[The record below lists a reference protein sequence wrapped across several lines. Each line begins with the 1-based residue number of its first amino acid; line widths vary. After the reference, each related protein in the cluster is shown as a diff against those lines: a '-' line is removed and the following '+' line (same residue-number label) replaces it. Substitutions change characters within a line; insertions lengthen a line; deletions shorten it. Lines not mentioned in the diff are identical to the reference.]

1 MAEKDNK
8 VEETRE
14 DNLDEKNEG
23 KKKLNVKSAAWVW
36 ILVALAFLSILFI
49 WIIPSGDKDS
59 DGGPEGNVKNTTVAA
74 TNDQLQVQL
83 DSTVANPNDSN
94 APQVLALAEDGTP
107 LQPEAAQ
114 PGISGEVAPLTD
126 DNTSQMTYTPTT
138 TSVAGTAQSQ
148 ESTPAPVAA
157 PQAAQAPAQAPAQS
171 TQASRIE
178 PIRYGDFSQWVTR
191 TITESKALGGKQKTL
206 YEIGPTA
213 TLNGN
218 NPYSNTGGSPWA
230 TSNVYAKVAGIV
242 KGSGTVSP
250 ANVNGN
256 IMAKLEAKMEEVKV
270 LGIVNMDVMVAGT
283 IFLGQVYEP
292 ISSTKSPFSKMEMG
306 VPYTKRPKALVFDYK
321 VDMPATNTR
330 TKATGFGSKQTLQGR
345 DNAEVYVLLQ
355 KRWEDDKGNIHAL
368 RVGTGRERYGN
379 SVPLTKGHRL
389 PIYYGDITNMNGYM
403 GLLTG
408 DRTTY
413 AKNSKGKLVPVK
425 EEGWAPADTTPT
437 HVMVMCSSSCG
448 TPFVGTEGLT
458 LYVDNIGFEF

>member
-213 TLNGN
+213 TVNGN